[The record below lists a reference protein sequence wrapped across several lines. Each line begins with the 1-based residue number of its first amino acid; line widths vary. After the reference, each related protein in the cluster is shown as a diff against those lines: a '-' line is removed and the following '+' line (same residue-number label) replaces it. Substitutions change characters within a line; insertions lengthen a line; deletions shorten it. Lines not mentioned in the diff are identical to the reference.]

1 MKIKDGFVV
10 ERVGSQYL
18 AVAVGE
24 RADEFNALVR
34 MNETGAFI
42 FGLLEKK
49 ELNEDGIVAAMLDE
63 YDVPRALAE
72 KDVSAFVEKL
82 RKAGLLDE

>member
-18 AVAVGE
+18 AVAVGD

-49 ELNEDGIVAAMLDE
+49 DLDEAAIVAAMLDE
-63 YDVPRALAE
+63 YEVSEALAE
-72 KDVSAFVEKL
+72 KDVRAFVEKL